1 MLENKVE
8 WSVNRLVLEL
18 EDDDLFPEI
27 PASLNAELTEDQEVI
42 LVVCETYGMGG
53 AIVLSFDRVR
63 KLRDW
68 LGKVLENA

>member
-1 MLENKVE
+1 MVKPPLPALEI
-8 WSVNRLVLEL
+8 

-27 PASLNAELTEDQEVI
+27 PALLSAKLTEDQEVI
-42 LVVCETYGMGG
+42 LVVCEMYGAGG
-53 AIVLSFDRVR
+53 AIVLSYDRVR